1 MQSNAYFNHP
11 LQSQVFIGSGD
22 GRIIALNQT
31 DGFLIWSPATHDYV
45 TASVAVSR
53 DNEVFAASSDK
64 FVYAMNGVDG
74 SIIWKFQTGAAV
86 VATPA
91 LFPEDN
97 MPVGWTIAVENVT
110 LRSQPYYSFNFQI

>member
-1 MQSNAYFNHP
+1 M
-11 LQSQVFIGSGD
+11 
-22 GRIIALNQT
+22 
-31 DGFLIWSPATHDYV
+31 
-45 TASVAVSR
+45 AVSR

-97 MPVGWTIAVENVT
+97 MPVG
-110 LRSQPYYSFNFQI
+110 

>member
-1 MQSNAYFNHP
+1 M
-11 LQSQVFIGSGD
+11 QVFIGSGD

-31 DGFLIWSPATHDYV
+31 DGSLIWSPATHDYV

-53 DNEVFAASSDK
+53 DNEVFATSSDK

-97 MPVGWTIAVENVT
+97 MPVG
-110 LRSQPYYSFNFQI
+110 